1 MVTIMRDT
9 KEDLARIAKYYTTF
23 HLFGNWYIVRFWPR
37 HCHSW
42 KRFIPFYIPMHLGDP
57 D

>member
-42 KRFIPFYIPMHLGDP
+42 KRFIPFYIPMHLEDP